1 MAKGISRRQWL
12 NAGYRAAGGMGLSVA
27 AGGFLHAKAG
37 AQGAAVSGE
46 RCESGA
52 GTSVLL
58 GLGVQVHYREDWFGE
73 PWAKPDAMLF
83 IHGNLE
89 SAEVWYGWVPRMGR
103 RFRLLRP
110 DLPGFGQSTAPADF
124 DWSLANFATVM
135 AEYLDKMGV
144 ASAHIIGA
152 KTGGAIAMQFAASY
166 PQRTKSVV
174 VASGPFTP
182 VDPKFENTP
191 MKVRLGSS
199 ATDDEVAYF
208 EKMRSAMRPETRAG
222 MAKLLSG
229 VNMDSVLPK
238 IQSPALVITSDHSAL
253 QTVESVLQHQPK
265 IPNSRLLVLT
275 SDAYH
280 VAVANAEECVSNV
293 LAFIEDSAMTRHA
306 GQTVGWIQRDQIVG

>member
-1 MAKGISRRQWL
+1 MAEAISRRRWL
-12 NAGYRAAGGMGLSVA
+12 KAGYRAAAGVGMSA
-27 AGGFLHAKAG
+27 AATGFLPAQAG
-37 AQGAAVSGE
+37 AQGAATSSE
-46 RCESGA
+46 RCEGGSGA
-52 GTSVLL
+52 SVSV
-58 GLGVQVHYREDWFGE
+58 GPAVQVHYREDWFGA
-73 PWAKPDAMLF
+73 PWAKPEAMLF

-89 SAEVWYGWVPRMGR
+89 SGEVWYGWVPRMGQR
-103 RFRLLRP
+103 YRLLRP

-135 AEYLDKMGV
+135 SDYLDRMGV
-144 ASAHIIGA
+144 EAAHIIGA

-166 PQRTKSVV
+166 PQRAKSLV

-191 MKVRLGSS
+191 MNVRLGSS
-199 ATDDEVAYF
+199 ATSDEVAYF
-208 EKMRSAMRPETRAG
+208 EKMRSAMRPDTRAG

-238 IQSPALVITSDHSAL
+238 IQAPTLVITSDHSAL

-280 VAVANAEECVSNV
+280 VAVANADECVTSV
-293 LAFIEDSAMTRHA
+293 LAFIEGAGMTRRA
-306 GQTVGWIQRDQIVG
+306 G